1 MIVFEQCLFWHGS
14 RQGWNVEPQVA
25 NICEHSV
32 PICSYLFHSAESHD
46 LVKAMSSI
54 RKEFHGEATGKEKVP
69 GASWCFVAFE
79 DVWKVLEMLESLSK
93 SIIHYN
99 SINL

>member
-1 MIVFEQCLFWHGS
+1 MGQLMSIVMMQKLLGGVRGIDTSITSSFC
-14 RQGWNVEPQVA
+14 
-25 NICEHSV
+25 SV

>member
-1 MIVFEQCLFWHGS
+1 MDQDKAGMWNPKLLTFANTVFLF
-14 RQGWNVEPQVA
+14 
-25 NICEHSV
+25 V

-69 GASWCFVAFE
+69 GA
-79 DVWKVLEMLESLSK
+79 LSLLK
-93 SIIHYN
+93 MFGKF
-99 SINL
+99 